1 LSFSALDFSMDVF
14 NTPSRIFVTC
24 NRGLAPVIEREL
36 VGLNLSPLRAFHTGV
51 GLRGSLRDCIRLNL
65 NLRCASQVM
74 YSLREFRCQNPE
86 QLYDEVESIPWES
99 ILEPDGY
106 FTVHGNVSHP
116 TIRSGMFANV
126 KVKDAIVDR
135 MRRATGKRPDSGAE
149 LRGAVVYLFWRND
162 TAEIFL
168 DTSGETLAKH
178 GYRKHP
184 GKAPMVEALAA
195 ATVLTSRWDD
205 QMPFVNPMC
214 GSGTIAIEAA
224 LIATRRAPGLLRTRF
239 AFSHIKGYE
248 SNYHRQ
254 EREQLH
260 HQVRLPENL
269 RILASD
275 ISPDAIRIARMNAEQ
290 AGVAEHIEF
299 SKCDFFDTF
308 VPPAP
313 GIVLLN
319 PEYGERLGEEAE
331 LESTYSRIG
340 DFFKQKCGG
349 YWGYVFTGNLQLA
362 KRIGLKTKRRIE
374 FATAQLDCRLL
385 EFELY
390 AGSRRPSDASTN

>member
-1 LSFSALDFSMDVF
+1 MDVF
-14 NTPSRIFVTC
+14 STPSRIFVTC
-24 NRGLAPVIEREL
+24 NRGLAPAIEGEL
-36 VGLNLSPLRAFHTGV
+36 GQLGFQPLRAFHTGV
-51 GLRGSLRDCIRLNL
+51 ELRGTVRDCIRLNL

-74 YSLREFRCQNPE
+74 YSVREFRCQNPE
-86 QLYDEVESIPWES
+86 QLYDAVEAIPWES
-99 ILEPDGY
+99 ILDSHGY
-106 FTVHGNVSHP
+106 FTVHGNVAHP
-116 TIRSGMFANV
+116 TIRSSMFANV

-135 MRRATGKRPDSGAE
+135 MRRATGQRPDSGAE

-168 DTSGETLAKH
+168 DTSGDTLAKH

-195 ATVLTSRWDD
+195 ATVLTSRWDRVA
-205 QMPFVNPMC
+205 PFVNPMC

-224 LIATRRAPGLLRTRF
+224 LIATHRSPGLLRTRY
-239 AFSHIKGYE
+239 AFSHLKGYD
-248 SNYHRQ
+248 SSYHRL

-260 HQVRLPENL
+260 RQVNEIGDL
-269 RILASD
+269 RIVASD
-275 ISPDAIRIARMNAEQ
+275 ISPDAVRIARLNAEQ
-290 AGVAEHIEF
+290 AGVARYIEF
-299 SKCDFFDTF
+299 TKCDFFETSI
-308 VPPAP
+308 PTSP
-313 GIVLLN
+313 GVVLLN

-349 YWGYVFTGNLQLA
+349 NWGYVFTGNLQLA

-390 AGSRRPSDASTN
+390 AGTRRPTDTARNG